1 MRDAGGGR
9 RGGRAQLQEAAG
21 GGGWVEEGGRR
32 GARGGRRW
40 ELRSGEGRPGAGRRV
55 GGAASGVAGGRR
67 GERRRGCRTERG
79 RGPEGKRGIL
89 GILGRRRFF
98 RFWAFAEGPD
108 PGPSA
113 KMFLF
118 FLKKNSLPSAP
129 GPALGKDSL
138 CRVPSWHSA
147 NFQFFF
153 CFFYPKFFVGPAYI
167 VYNFMFKFGAFSSFF
182 VIFG

>member
-1 MRDAGGGR
+1 MVVAK
-9 RGGRAQLQEAAG
+9 
-21 GGGWVEEGGRR
+21 VEEGGQR

-67 GERRRGCRTERG
+67 GERRRGCGTERG
-79 RGPEGKRGIL
+79 RGPP
-89 GILGRRRFF
+89 GILGRPRYF

-108 PGPSA
+108 PGPRQRC
-113 KMFLF
+113 FYF
-118 FLKKNSLPSAP
+118 FKKNSLPSAP

-153 CFFYPKFFVGPAYI
+153 VFLTPNFLLGPPILFTTSCSNLVLFLVFLLYL
-167 VYNFMFKFGAFSSFF
+167 VD
-182 VIFG
+182 